1 MKNTL
6 FFTDR
11 ESLDSYTL
19 SNQFAEHLEFILVK
33 TRQTVTMNDMYYAL
47 SLSIRD
53 RLVRNWLRTQYAYN
67 TKDVKRVY
75 YLSLEFLMGRI
86 LGNALISMD
95 YYEECRKILRQDD
108 YVLEDIIEIE
118 HDMAL
123 GNGGLGRLAACFL
136 DSMATLQLPAFGY
149 GIRYEFGIFKQ
160 DIVNGRQV
168 EQPDYWLAF
177 GNPWE
182 IPRRELTFKVR
193 FFGRVVTVRTPDGT
207 VKHNWID
214 TEDILALAYDVP
226 VPGYKSDTVN
236 NLRLWAAR
244 ANQEFNFKDFNEGNY
259 VAAVEGKNISENIS
273 KVLYPNDSYTKG
285 KFLRLKQQYFFSSA
299 SLQDIIRKYRIKHD
313 SFDEFPEKVAIQL
326 NDTHPVIAIPELM
339 RILIDEHNMPWEEAW
354 TITTGTFAYT
364 NHTVVPEALEEWS
377 VSIFEE
383 LLPRHLQIIY
393 EINQHFLDEVRENYH
408 LPDDVI
414 SRISIIRE
422 SPEKKIRMAHLAIVS
437 CHSINGVAA
446 LHSDIL
452 KQLIFNDFYKIY
464 PEKFKNVTNG
474 ITFRRWIRHANPL
487 LSSLISDRIGDDWIL
502 HNEKIRDIEKF
513 IDDPEFLN
521 DWSHIKWFNKQLL
534 AKFIKSEYG
543 ISVSTDSIFDVQIKR
558 FHEYKRQLLNVLHVI
573 TLYNRIKENPR
584 YDATPRTVIF
594 AGKAAPAY
602 TMAKLVIRLIHAVA
616 DVVNNDPAVGDKLK
630 VVFIANYGVSLAEK
644 IIPAADLS
652 EQISTAGLEA
662 SGTGNMKFALNG
674 ALTIGTMDGANI
686 EIREEVGDE
695 NIFIFGL
702 LADQVLQM
710 RASGYNPR
718 EYYDRIPELRR
729 VINMLAGNY
738 FAPAE
743 PGIFQPLVDS
753 LMGSDYYMLFADYED
768 YCRIQREVAIAY
780 KDRERWARMSLL
792 NTARIAKFSSDR
804 AIKDYAKHIWGI
816 KPVKVKVKQSN
827 GDNGNGK

>member
-1 MKNTL
+1 
-6 FFTDR
+6 
-11 ESLDSYTL
+11 
-19 SNQFAEHLEFILVK
+19 
-33 TRQTVTMNDMYYAL
+33 
-47 SLSIRD
+47 
-53 RLVRNWLRTQYAYN
+53 
-67 TKDVKRVY
+67 
-75 YLSLEFLMGRI
+75 MGRI

-393 EINQHFLDEVRENYH
+393 EINQHFLDEVREKYH

-543 ISVSTDSIFDVQIKR
+543 ISVFLPDFPTF
-558 FHEYKRQLLNVLHVI
+558 L
-573 TLYNRIKENPR
+573 
-584 YDATPRTVIF
+584 
-594 AGKAAPAY
+594 
-602 TMAKLVIRLIHAVA
+602 
-616 DVVNNDPAVGDKLK
+616 
-630 VVFIANYGVSLAEK
+630 
-644 IIPAADLS
+644 
-652 EQISTAGLEA
+652 
-662 SGTGNMKFALNG
+662 
-674 ALTIGTMDGANI
+674 
-686 EIREEVGDE
+686 
-695 NIFIFGL
+695 
-702 LADQVLQM
+702 
-710 RASGYNPR
+710 
-718 EYYDRIPELRR
+718 
-729 VINMLAGNY
+729 
-738 FAPAE
+738 
-743 PGIFQPLVDS
+743 
-753 LMGSDYYMLFADYED
+753 
-768 YCRIQREVAIAY
+768 
-780 KDRERWARMSLL
+780 
-792 NTARIAKFSSDR
+792 FSSFLR
-804 AIKDYAKHIWGI
+804 
-816 KPVKVKVKQSN
+816 S
-827 GDNGNGK
+827 